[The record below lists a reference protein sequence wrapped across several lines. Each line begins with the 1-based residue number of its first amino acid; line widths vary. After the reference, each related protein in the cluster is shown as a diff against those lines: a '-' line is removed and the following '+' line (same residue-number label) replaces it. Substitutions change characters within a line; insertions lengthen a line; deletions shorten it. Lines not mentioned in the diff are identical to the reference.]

1 MTGPIPR
8 VLAFYRTEEGESD
21 DGPRWRVIAWGL
33 RHPDGWIAMV
43 SLEEPHSVAL
53 WSSVEEAEIAMNAFV
68 DIPEQTQGVRRG

>member
-8 VLAFYRTEEGESD
+8 VLAFYRTEDGEP

-43 SLEEPHSVAL
+43 SLDEPHAVAL
-53 WSSVEEAEIAMNAFV
+53 WPSVEEAEIALNAFV
-68 DIPEQTQGVRRG
+68 DIPEQPLDARRG